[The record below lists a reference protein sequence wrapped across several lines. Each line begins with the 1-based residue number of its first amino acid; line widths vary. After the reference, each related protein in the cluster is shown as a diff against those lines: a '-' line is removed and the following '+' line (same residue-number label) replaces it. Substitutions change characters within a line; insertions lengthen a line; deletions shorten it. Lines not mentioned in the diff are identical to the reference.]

1 MMSLDGY
8 VAVITGASS
17 GVGAAAARAILDLGG
32 SVVAGARRADRV
44 AELLADAPDRW
55 RAIEWDVRNP
65 RHAREAVDRAVA
77 DFGRVDALIA
87 SAGIGMYGGIL
98 DHAEDDLVE
107 MLDTNIAGTVWPVRA
122 TVRALRRQGGGGD
135 IVIISSVAG
144 LRGREN
150 EAVYAATK
158 HAQVGLAGGLD
169 RELHTEGIRVTALCP
184 GGIVTEFAMG
194 AGRTA
199 ESPELALMM
208 TAQDVA
214 DQIVHVITAPKSVR
228 SLVHSFRGVAEP
240 D

>member
-1 MMSLDGY
+1 
-8 VAVITGASS
+8 
-17 GVGAAAARAILDLGG
+17 
-32 SVVAGARRADRV
+32 DRV

-199 ESPELALMM
+199 ESPE
-208 TAQDVA
+208 
-214 DQIVHVITAPKSVR
+214 
-228 SLVHSFRGVAEP
+228 
-240 D
+240 